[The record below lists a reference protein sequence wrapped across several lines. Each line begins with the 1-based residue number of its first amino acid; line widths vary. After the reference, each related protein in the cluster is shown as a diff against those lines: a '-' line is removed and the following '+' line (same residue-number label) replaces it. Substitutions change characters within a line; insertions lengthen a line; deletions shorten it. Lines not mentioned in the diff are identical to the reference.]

1 MNRHKETRT
10 SQNQYLFNFAS
21 KSKLQ
26 NLPIYNILYFVGF
39 IYWKR
44 RIILKILRIVT
55 MELCEAMNTEEVN
68 DSDNKPKLEDNFGG
82 FDIDDG
88 LLIVLENKK
97 KSVEV
102 ELNKVNDEPMEV
114 DKVSESPL
122 LVNNNNVNQKNK
134 PKLNLLSPESSG
146 TKYERSANKRLK
158 KENSRNGPSENLET
172 SNLQLGL
179 ELTTPTFNLTSTPK
193 NRKSIGRKAN
203 VDISDPIYRLP
214 FEFGWKR
221 ELVYRT
227 IGETAANKSNRS
239 GDVYYYS
246 PSNKKLR
253 SLREIQEHLDT
264 IDNSSLTIES
274 FTFLK
279 QPLGLNDRSK
289 EIIRDANTKFSKED
303 SFVSVS
309 MKSKKT
315 KTPLRQSHDH
325 EFSDDENNKSSSKM
339 KILFKNVKGSRAKT
353 KKEKET
359 VNTSLS
365 TPEYIDEDWQAIQS
379 SVTSSPL
386 KINDT
391 EPKNSIINKRRLSV
405 SDGEVIMQAP
415 CGLRC
420 PNSDEPATLM
430 CAQCLV
436 YYHPAC
442 VHLNPNLKIVGYVCI
457 NCRSSVN
464 QKYKR
469 SQPSHTIIVGASE
482 PEKLR
487 IEPIRI
493 RQVQQTTNS
502 PNFFIDRTPKFEES
516 SHESIDIN
524 STENNSKTNTV
535 ICQGASYKTAM
546 VDDSFQQQ
554 YVYEMK
560 QTRGPSLMTCVVQ
573 EPKFL
578 DENSEING
586 TLTEP
591 SHPMASMQSF
601 NYMVNAMRHVFKHL
615 KTHEL
620 LSASRVC
627 TAWNIIAMNRLL
639 WQNVRLKNSMVY
651 DWEKFVNT
659 IDNLGTISLDTRRM
673 LIPTKTDDFESF
685 WLKFSASIK
694 KAKKLRVIE
703 LYRCPTHVVEDA
715 IYALPQLAVLN
726 STSIKN
732 PHLIKEAKN
741 SVEFMALSLKYL
753 GQMTNLTEIRL
764 KGLSGIKLTTISS
777 MENLVNLKTLSL
789 TSIKQFPKDI
799 CKSLDSVSTS
809 LEFLE
814 IGDCDCM
821 PHDFATS
828 LRKFI
833 NLRSL
838 RLENCCGRWDTYA
851 QSVFS
856 AIRSLEK
863 LNILELINIEFSNC
877 VEDELEKCD
886 GIRGLLIIPAYVSQS
901 ATTNCHLIDCL
912 KKLSGTLTHLVWGLT
927 HELLRVTDLFIT
939 QYQQNQHTIGY
950 NLELSHT
957 KETSNNIPILRTRK
971 MRQKPGE
978 LILEKDKEKDK
989 QDNVDILSV
998 PALETLLENM
1008 MIGAKT
1014 KVIKV
1019 PFSATTRVYLAEQF
1033 SDL

>member
-353 KKEKET
+353 KKEKANIET

-391 EPKNSIINKRRLSV
+391 EPKNSIINKRR
-405 SDGEVIMQAP
+405 
-415 CGLRC
+415 
-420 PNSDEPATLM
+420 
-430 CAQCLV
+430 
-436 YYHPAC
+436 
-442 VHLNPNLKIVGYVCI
+442 
-457 NCRSSVN
+457 
-464 QKYKR
+464 
-469 SQPSHTIIVGASE
+469 
-482 PEKLR
+482 
-487 IEPIRI
+487 
-493 RQVQQTTNS
+493 
-502 PNFFIDRTPKFEES
+502 
-516 SHESIDIN
+516 
-524 STENNSKTNTV
+524 
-535 ICQGASYKTAM
+535 
-546 VDDSFQQQ
+546 
-554 YVYEMK
+554 
-560 QTRGPSLMTCVVQ
+560 
-573 EPKFL
+573 
-578 DENSEING
+578 NSEING